1 MLREVYGVTMKYPFS
16 LGYFM
21 ARAYTI
27 ATAALALGTS
37 VKWLDN
43 VLSHNRVSGVAQ
55 ERQGISRRLTVEGL
69 LVLALTVLLIQE
81 LGLPTPKAI
90 VLAEDL
96 VKNEGRYMAQQ
107 GLTVALDLPSFRI
120 RLLENLENAVEIA
133 PVPKRGRPP
142 RNRTGRLD

>member
-1 MLREVYGVTMKYPFS
+1 
-16 LGYFM
+16 M
-21 ARAYTI
+21 ARAYTV

-69 LVLALTVLLIQE
+69 LVLALAVLLIQE

-96 VKNEGRYMAQQ
+96 AKNEGRYTVQQ
-107 GLTVALDLPSFRI
+107 GLNIALDLPSFRI

>member
-1 MLREVYGVTMKYPFS
+1 
-16 LGYFM
+16 M

-69 LVLALTVLLIQE
+69 LVLALVVLLIQE
-81 LGLPTPKAI
+81 LGLPTPRAI

-96 VKNEGRYMAQQ
+96 AKNEGRYMAQQ
-107 GLTVALDLPSFRI
+107 GLNIALDLPSFRI
-120 RLLENLENAVEIA
+120 RLLERLENAVEIA

-142 RNRTGRLD
+142 RNKTGRLD

>member
-1 MLREVYGVTMKYPFS
+1 
-16 LGYFM
+16 M

-69 LVLALTVLLIQE
+69 LVLALTVLFIQE

-142 RNRTGRLD
+142 GNKTGRLD